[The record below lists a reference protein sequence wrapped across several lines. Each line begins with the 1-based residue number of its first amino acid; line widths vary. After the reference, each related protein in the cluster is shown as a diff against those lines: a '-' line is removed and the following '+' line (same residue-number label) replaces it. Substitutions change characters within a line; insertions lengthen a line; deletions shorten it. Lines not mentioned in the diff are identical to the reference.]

1 MRTDDPT
8 YSAVS
13 FMFIKPFKGSCT
25 NNKNSPKNKKTT
37 IICMVETVGVEP
49 TSRNVDCFSVYE
61 RSPAYLV
68 SLIFVPAGR
77 PSES

>member
-1 MRTDDPT
+1 
-8 YSAVS
+8 
-13 FMFIKPFKGSCT
+13 
-25 NNKNSPKNKKTT
+25 
-37 IICMVETVGVEP
+37 MVETVGVEP

-68 SLIFVPAGR
+68 SLIFVPAGG